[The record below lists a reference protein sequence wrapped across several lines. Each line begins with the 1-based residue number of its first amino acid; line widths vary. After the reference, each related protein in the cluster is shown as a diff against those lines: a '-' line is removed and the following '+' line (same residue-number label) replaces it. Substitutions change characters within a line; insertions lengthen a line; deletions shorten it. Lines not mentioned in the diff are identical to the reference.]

1 MYICGLYINTGHM
14 SKQRFFAVIAVI
26 VLCLAASFSYKASAQ
41 KQTLN
46 QIILEQEGGAINTAV
61 PFLLV
66 SPDARSGALADIGAA
81 SAPDANSQHWNAAK
95 YPYLKEDISLSLT
108 YSPWLLNMV
117 PDMSLAYLALAKKI
131 DEMSTVSTSLLFFS
145 MGEVTFRQA
154 MDDPGVNYSP
164 NEFAW
169 DASYSRKLVEDFSI
183 AVTGRF
189 IYSNLTLGQPVD
201 GVDTKAGLAGAV
213 DVGLYYQ
220 HLFPLKDFEGGRLS
234 AGLNISNIGN
244 KIAYAADA
252 STSER
257 DFLPAN
263 LRLGVGFDWMID
275 SYNRVAFM
283 GEVNKLLVP
292 TPSIRDT
299 TQPNG
304 IRGMDNGVPV
314 FTGIIHSFYDAPG
327 GFKEEMKEFQ
337 WSMAAE
343 YWWNNMV
350 AARVGYFHES
360 KNKGARQ
367 YVTLGAGI
375 RYNIFGLDLSYL
387 IPTTQISG
395 SNPLKNTLR
404 FSLLFQFDNLK
415 RKGAA
420 STSAPAPAPEE

>member
-1 MYICGLYINTGHM
+1 M
-14 SKQRFFAVIAVI
+14 SKQRFRTAIAVI
-26 VLCLAASFSYKASAQ
+26 LLCLATVLSQKTSAQ
-41 KQTLN
+41 KPWDPKQV
-46 QIILEQEGGAINTAV
+46 LEQQGGAINTAV

-66 SPDARSGALADIGAA
+66 SPDARSGALADMGVAT
-81 SAPDANSQHWNAAK
+81 SPDANSQHWNAAK
-95 YPYLKEDISLSLT
+95 YPYLKEDLSLSLT

-117 PDMSLAYLALAKKI
+117 PDMSLAYLAAAKKI
-131 DEMSTVSTSLLFFS
+131 DDMSAVSMSLLFFS
-145 MGEVTFRQA
+145 MGEVVFRQSI
-154 MDDPGVNYSP
+154 DDPGTIYNP
-164 NEFAW
+164 NEFAL
-169 DASYSRKLVEDFSI
+169 DASYSRKLIEDLSI

-189 IYSNLTLGQPVD
+189 IYSNLTLGQQVD

-244 KIAYAADA
+244 KIAYAPDA
-252 STSER
+252 STTER

-275 SYNRVAFM
+275 SYNRVAFI
-283 GEVNKLLVP
+283 GEINKLLVP
-292 TPSIRDT
+292 SPALYDSTHT
-299 TQPNG
+299 TIIG
-304 IRGMDNGVPV
+304 GLDNKVPV
-314 FTGIIHSFYDAPG
+314 FTGLLHSFYDAPG

-337 WSMAAE
+337 WSLGAE

-360 KNKGARQ
+360 VDKGARQ
-367 YVTLGAGI
+367 FVTIGAGI
-375 RYNIFGLDLSYL
+375 RYNIFGLDFSYL
-387 IPTTQISG
+387 VPTTQVSG

-420 STSAPAPAPEE
+420 SSSSSTRAGKDE

>member
-1 MYICGLYINTGHM
+1 M
-14 SKQRFFAVIAVI
+14 
-26 VLCLAASFSYKASAQ
+26 
-41 KQTLN
+41 
-46 QIILEQEGGAINTAV
+46 
-61 PFLLV
+61 LV
-66 SPDARSGALADIGAA
+66 SPDARSGALADMGVAT
-81 SAPDANSQHWNAAK
+81 SPDANSQHWNAAK
-95 YPYLKEDISLSLT
+95 YPYLKEDLSLSLT

-117 PDMSLAYLALAKKI
+117 PDMSLAYLAAAKKI
-131 DEMSTVSTSLLFFS
+131 DDMSAVSMSLLFFS
-145 MGEVTFRQA
+145 MGEVVFRQSI
-154 MDDPGVNYSP
+154 DDPGTIYNP
-164 NEFAW
+164 NEFAL
-169 DASYSRKLVEDFSI
+169 DASYSRKLIEDLSI

-189 IYSNLTLGQPVD
+189 IYSNLTLGQQVD

-244 KIAYAADA
+244 KIAYAPDA
-252 STSER
+252 STTER

-275 SYNRVAFM
+275 SYNRVAFI
-283 GEVNKLLVP
+283 GEINKLLVP
-292 TPSIRDT
+292 SPALYDSTHT
-299 TQPNG
+299 TIIG
-304 IRGMDNGVPV
+304 GLDNKVPV
-314 FTGIIHSFYDAPG
+314 FTGLLHSFYDAPG

-337 WSMAAE
+337 WSLGAE

-360 KNKGARQ
+360 VDKGARQ
-367 YVTLGAGI
+367 FVTIGAGI
-375 RYNIFGLDLSYL
+375 RYNIFGLDFSYL
-387 IPTTQISG
+387 VPTTQVSG

-420 STSAPAPAPEE
+420 SSSSSTRAGKDE